1 MTRVST
7 QGNYN
12 SALLNLFSAQN
23 RQADAQQRLATQ
35 KVATDLQGFGR
46 SAESL
51 TGLKGAQARLQGF
64 IDTGDAMI
72 ARLETQDL
80 ALTRGASAIDRLR
93 AAIGNGVAAEAGST
107 LNLELE
113 AAFQDFTGA
122 LNMQHQ
128 GQFLFSGGNAAEVP
142 VGFTTLDQLVA
153 APAVAD
159 AFNNGSL
166 KTRSRISETTTFDTS
181 FLADTIGTEALGIMR
196 DIRAFSDTNVDGP
209 FGSRL
214 TAAQKT
220 FLTGKLEELA
230 TAGKNFLTHAA
241 QNGTLFQQV
250 KRVNENNAA
259 QLFQLDELVGKR
271 TDADLAQASVDIKMS
286 EVAIQASAQV
296 INQLRN
302 VSLLNF
308 LN

>member
-7 QGNYN
+7 MGNYN

-23 RQADAQQRLATQ
+23 RQFDAQQRLATE
-35 KVATDLQGFGR
+35 KIATDLQGFGR
-46 SAESL
+46 SSESL
-51 TGLKGAQARLQGF
+51 TALKGAQARIQGF
-64 IDTGDAMI
+64 IDTGDAML
-72 ARLETQDL
+72 ARLDTQDL
-80 ALTRGASAIDRLR
+80 ALSRGADALDRLR
-93 AAIGNGVAAEAGST
+93 SAIVNSIANDAGGT

-113 AAFQDFTGA
+113 SAFQAFRGS
-122 LNMQHQ
+122 LNMEHQ
-128 GQFLFSGGNAAEVP
+128 GQFAFSGGNATELP

-153 APAVAD
+153 APDVAS
-159 AFNNGSL
+159 AFNNGTL
-166 KTRSRISETTTFDTS
+166 KTRSRISETTAFDSS
-181 FLADTIGTEALGIMR
+181 FLANEIGTEALQIMR

-209 FGSRL
+209 FAARL
-214 TAAQKT
+214 TEPQKT
-220 FLTGKLEELA
+220 FLTGKLAELA
-230 TAGKNFLTHAA
+230 TASRNFMTHVA
-241 QNGTLFQQV
+241 QNGALFQQV
-250 KRVNENNAA
+250 KNINENNAA

-271 TDADLAQASVDIKMS
+271 TDADLAQAAVDIKLS